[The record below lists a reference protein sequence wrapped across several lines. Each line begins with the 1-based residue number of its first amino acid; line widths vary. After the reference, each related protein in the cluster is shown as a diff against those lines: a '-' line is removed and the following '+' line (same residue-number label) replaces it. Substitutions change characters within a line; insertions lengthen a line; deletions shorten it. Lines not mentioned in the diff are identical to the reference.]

1 MDHTGS
7 NLTQARVPQFF
18 PEGACVVA
26 VDRAVCALSTEP
38 KPGGLDC
45 PEATRP
51 RPPTPTCPAGGASA
65 AMALQ
70 SPARCTRR
78 AAVPLRAVGNVKVK
92 QKSP

>member
-7 NLTQARVPQFF
+7 SLTQARVPQFF

-26 VDRAVCALSTEP
+26 VDRAVCALSTDP

-51 RPPTPTCPAGGASA
+51 RVLLGVLLRPRHCSPRHAAHGALLS
-65 AMALQ
+65 L
-70 SPARCTRR
+70 
-78 AAVPLRAVGNVKVK
+78 
-92 QKSP
+92 